1 MQARVCSQTASVVVP
16 LEALIKQYKEKDS
29 PVVKQIDIGFIQHS
43 LERVDDDQR
52 RALIPLA
59 LTGCS
64 DDADSPQR
72 QAPFSHIILRLLL
85 DARIPERGSK
95 EDESFRESV
104 GLSDHSDAGYLANL
118 IGVFIRLQPPTATR
132 DWKESNPTFEKHEL
146 VIFTTENPHSMKI
159 YQRISELKSKL
170 IAFLASAAFTD
181 EEKFLPALYASASA
195 DSRVASSAEDI
206 IKRSSVSLE
215 DEDLVNRLYIAHQL
229 LPANIRIQVLNMLSK
244 SVLAAGIGDRV
255 MTALIINLPPAQ
267 DSSGAWTPLNPRSS
281 LERNRLHNAL
291 FQFLAW
297 ISRIGRTANMR
308 IAVDVV
314 DHMKN
319 YITEQGWPK
328 PNTAL
333 SSDDVDLRGRAY
345 ETIGLFV
352 RASDM
357 TVDER
362 LPLASWLFRSLAED
376 PNGSVVVN
384 IDGAL
389 SSLAASLSASAPL
402 PPPAREFITGL
413 IIACMHI
420 NNEDFRSVRH
430 AAVKWANECLPFNDK
445 YARWVDILAV
455 GGRMNERSD
464 VVEGGRKGLDPWS
477 YFANIETPEL
487 ESLPRWEDM
496 VEEFFSLRI
505 LPDFT
510 KLDGT
515 NPQQPMDVDPISEDF
530 WALRNFD
537 GTRLAAFP
545 VALNY
550 TKQMMFLAALWGD
563 IKMGPDWMPAL
574 EAKVKNDIAARS
586 KVRKFLHTPNHLVQC
601 YLAASMQGAHY
612 PNNESILEDS
622 LRCVVEVASLCPGEL
637 LGSGLG
643 SIAPLL
649 QYLSGNKEVRAL
661 VARIYGL
668 IVPHPARS
676 SEQFQIR
683 VEALTELCR
692 DANTKSGEELS
703 RAEGAVLAFG
713 YLSSR
718 SLWYRDWAPPH
729 QSYPLYLLVAENIPA
744 SLLEVTLESFAQLW
758 SAGLA
763 LPPNDEASDYS
774 INKTT
779 QRLLALSKKGDEK
792 AIFALGRLAL
802 GWSVSNAEASES
814 IEEGVLGSILQGL
827 FSLHENKRA
836 EVQLTVG
843 EAVTAAVARW
853 KSDFV
858 KLTLDVDVASYP
870 FQDVG
875 TPCVALVLDKLF
887 ADCKGTKP
895 SLLKAS
901 GIWLFCVV
909 QYCAHLDQVKSRLR
923 EAQAAFMRL
932 LNVKDELVQET
943 ASRGLSLV
951 YERGDESL
959 QKELVKDL
967 VSAFTGS
974 GPQLKVD
981 QDTELFEPGA
991 LPTGEGTSV
1000 TSYKDIVNLA
1010 NEVGDQ
1016 TLVYKFMSLASNAA
1030 TWSTRSAFGRFGLS
1044 NILSESEVDPAL
1056 YPKLY
1061 RYRFDPNTNV
1071 QKSMDDIWK
1080 ALVKDSGRVI
1090 DTYFNAI
1097 LDDLLK
1103 SLLGREWRMR
1113 EASCGALS
1121 DLLQGRP
1128 FELYKE
1134 KYTEIWTGALKVLDD
1149 VKGSVREAALRL
1161 CMALSKNIVRQLE
1174 VNNKGAEAT
1183 AMVGQALPFLLSDK
1197 GIESSVKD
1205 VQIFATLTVLDLS
1218 KKGGAA
1224 LRQYTAEMVA
1234 QLLGLL
1240 STIEPEQINY
1250 HYQKV
1255 GEDSRDK
1262 IDKLRSQMVT
1272 RSPIMEAIENV
1283 LRHVTEEDMGNLA
1296 TKLEGTIKSAIGM
1309 PTKIGCSRV
1318 LTTLSTN
1325 HAPSFKAYSA
1335 SFLRLMQ
1342 KQAMDKNDEVSQA
1355 YARAAA
1361 YLVRVVPDQAR
1372 EKYCQRLLKLYLESE
1387 EESKRQKVADAMVA
1401 WAKVSPDYFTA
1412 HETDLLPFSYFGC
1425 HDIDEYTSKVFKEV
1439 WDQHAGSSRTVQ
1451 RYVPEIVQLVDK
1463 CLETTQWSLRH
1474 AAAFTVG
1481 AMVIDVASASE
1492 ATGHISEANLNHIWP
1507 VLDKTLALKTFQGK
1521 EKLLEAFPKFVEK
1534 GESLWKGDNKIALQ
1548 MRKIAVRE
1556 AKRNNDEYRVHAFAS
1571 LWKFAKARD
1580 DLDMLQE
1587 IADIVSPHLAEF
1599 ADEDKME
1606 VDSDKKEDVSA
1617 KTSRNGFEAIAR
1629 GYNRSKLLAEPRE
1642 TLGKVLQL
1650 LEPYLSGA
1658 KFGSIKREVW
1668 YETVCDMLGVFD
1680 GSQSAPSSTENDEFS
1695 LKYLTSLDLEQAEA
1709 GLESQRL
1716 KRVKAISAILDAR
1729 KTGIFGKNDTNDGL
1743 QEVKEH
1749 LERASGA
1756 ERALKVQQE
1765 WKDCKKRFQ

>member
-1 MQARVCSQTASVVVP
+1 MILP
-16 LEALIKQYKEKDS
+16 LEALIKQYKSDVS

-43 LERVDDDQR
+43 LERVDDYQR

-59 LTGCS
+59 LSGCS
-64 DDADSPQR
+64 GDAGFPQR
-72 QAPFSHIILRLLL
+72 QAPFSQIILRLLL
-85 DARIPERGSK
+85 DSRIPERGSK
-95 EDESFRESV
+95 EDEAYRESV
-104 GLSDHSDAGYLANL
+104 GLSDPSDARYIANL
-118 IGVFIRLQPPTATR
+118 IGVFIRLQPPTSTR
-132 DWKESNPTFEKHEL
+132 DWTQSNPTFESQEL
-146 VIFTTENPHSMKI
+146 ALFVVENPHSMKI
-159 YQRISELKSKL
+159 FQRITELKSKL
-170 IAFLASAAFTD
+170 VAFLASAAFTD
-181 EEKFLPALYASASA
+181 EEKFLPALYAAASA
-195 DSRVASSAEDI
+195 DSRVASSAEDV

-215 DEDLVNRLYIAHQL
+215 NENIVSRLYAAHQI
-229 LPANIRIQVLNMLSK
+229 LPASIRIQVLNMLSK
-244 SVLAAGIGDRV
+244 SVRAAGFGEKV
-255 MTALIINLPPAQ
+255 MNAVMINLPQSQETTDVGTA
-267 DSSGAWTPLNPRSS
+267 LKPRSS

-297 ISRIGRTANMR
+297 VSRIGRTANMR
-308 IAVDVV
+308 IAVDLVA
-314 DHMKN
+314 HMKN

-328 PNTAL
+328 PDAPL
-333 SSDDVDLRGRAY
+333 SSDDIDLRGRAY

-357 TVDER
+357 TVEER
-362 LPLASWLFRSLAED
+362 MPLASWLFRSLAED
-376 PNGSVVVN
+376 PNATVVVN

-402 PPPAREFITGL
+402 PLQALEHITGI
-413 IIACMHI
+413 IIACMHMD
-420 NNEDFRSVRH
+420 NEDFRSVRH
-430 AAVKWANECLPFNDK
+430 AAVKWANECLPFSDK
-445 YARWVDILAV
+445 YARWVDILAI

-477 YFANIETPEL
+477 YFGNADTPKL
-487 ESLPRWEDM
+487 GDLPKWEDM
-496 VEEFFSLRI
+496 VEEYFGLRI

-510 KLDGT
+510 KLDEM
-515 NPQQPMDVDPISEDF
+515 NPHYQPMEVDSAPTEF
-530 WALRNFD
+530 WALRNFE
-537 GTRLAAFP
+537 GPRLGAFS

-550 TKQMMFLAALWGD
+550 CKQMMFLAALWAD
-563 IKMGPDWMPAL
+563 TKMGPDWMPAL
-574 EAKVKNDIAARS
+574 EAKVKNDVVAR
-586 KVRKFLHTPNHLVQC
+586 RAIRNFLDTPDHPVQR
-601 YLAASMQGAHY
+601 YLESCIQGALY
-612 PNNESILEDS
+612 PANELILEDS
-622 LRCVVEVASLCPGEL
+622 LRCFVDVASLCPSEL
-637 LGSGLG
+637 LGSKLENVDRVLR
-643 SIAPLL
+643 LL
-649 QYLSGNKEVRAL
+649 LMGNKEVRSL
-661 VARIYGL
+661 VARIYGIL
-668 IVPHPARS
+668 APHPTRPVEELES
-676 SEQFQIR
+676 R
-683 VEALTELCR
+683 VSTLGELFK
-692 DANTKSGEELS
+692 DAEKKSGEQLNW
-703 RAEGAVLAFG
+703 AEGAVLAHG

-718 SLWYRDWAPPH
+718 GLWYRNWSPPDD
-729 QSYPLYLLVAENIPA
+729 SYPRYLLTVENIPT
-744 SLLEVTLESFAQLW
+744 SLLQVTLESFAQLW

-763 LPPNDEASDYS
+763 LPPTVESSAYS
-774 INKTT
+774 VKKVV
-779 QRLLALSKKGDEK
+779 QRLLTLAKKGDEK

-802 GWSVSNAEASES
+802 GWSVSSKDAEES

-827 FSLHENKRA
+827 FGLHDNKRA
-836 EVQLTVG
+836 ELQLTVG
-843 EAVTAAVARW
+843 EAITAAVARW
-853 KSDFV
+853 HSDFV
-858 KLTLDVDVASYP
+858 KLTLGVDVGAYPHAEAS
-870 FQDVG
+870 
-875 TPCVALVLDKLF
+875 TACVTLVLDKLF

-901 GIWLFCVV
+901 GIWLFCMV
-909 QYCAHLDQVKSRLR
+909 QYCAHLDQVKTRLR

-1090 DTYFNAI
+1090 ETHFDAI

-1224 LRQYTAEMVA
+1224 LRQYTPEMVA

-1283 LRHVTEEDMGNLA
+1283 LRHVTSDDMGNLA

-1325 HAPSFKAYSA
+1325 HASDFKPHSA

-1361 YLVRVVPDQAR
+1361 YLVRVVPDSAR
-1372 EKYCQRLLKLYLESE
+1372 EKYCQRLLKLYIESE
-1387 EESKRQKVADAMVA
+1387 EESRRQKVADAMVA
-1401 WAKVSPDYFTA
+1401 WAKVSPDFFTA

-1425 HDIDEYTSKVFKEV
+1425 HDTDEYTSKIFKEV
-1439 WDQHAGSSRTVQ
+1439 WNQHAGSSRTVQ
-1451 RYVPEIVQLVDK
+1451 RYVPEIVQLVNK
-1463 CLETTQWSLRH
+1463 CLDTTQWSLRH
-1474 AAAFTVG
+1474 TAAFTVG
-1481 AMVIDVASASE
+1481 AMVTDVASASE
-1492 ATGHISEANLNHIWP
+1492 ATGHISEANLNRIWP
-1507 VLDKTLALKTFQGK
+1507 VLDQTLALKTFPGK

-1534 GESLWKGDNKIALQ
+1534 GESLWKGDNKIAAQ

-1556 AKRNNDEYRVHAFAS
+1556 AKRNNDDYRVHAFTC
-1571 LWKFAKARD
+1571 LWKFAKARN

-1587 IADIVSPHLAEF
+1587 IADIVSPHLDEF
-1599 ADEDKME
+1599 ADENKME
-1606 VDSDKKEDVSA
+1606 VDSDKKEDVTA
-1617 KTSRNGFEAIAR
+1617 HTARNGFEAIAR
-1629 GYNRSKLLAEPRE
+1629 GYNRDKLLKEPRE
-1642 TLGKVLQL
+1642 MLGKVLEL
-1650 LEPYLSGA
+1650 VELYLPSA
-1658 KFGSIKREVW
+1658 RFGSIKREVW
-1668 YETVCDMLGVFD
+1668 YDTVCDMLSLLAD
-1680 GSQSAPSSTENDEFS
+1680 SKSTPSSTGKGELS
-1695 LKYLTSLDLEQAEA
+1695 VRYVASLDLEQAEA

-1716 KRVKAISAILDAR
+1716 KRVKAVSAILDAR
-1729 KTGIFGKNDTNDGL
+1729 KAGVFGENNGDDDLKD
-1743 QEVKEH
+1743 VKEQ
-1749 LERASGA
+1749 LMKAAEA
-1756 ERALKVQQE
+1756 ERALKVQME
-1765 WKDCKKRFQ
+1765 WKECKKRF